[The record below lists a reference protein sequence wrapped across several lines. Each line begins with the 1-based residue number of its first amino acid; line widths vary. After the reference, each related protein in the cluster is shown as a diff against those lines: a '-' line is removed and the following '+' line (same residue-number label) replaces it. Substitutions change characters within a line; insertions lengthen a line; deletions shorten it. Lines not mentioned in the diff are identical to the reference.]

1 MSTKQPLIMV
11 PGLVCDGAV
20 WAHQRAGLADVAT
33 CIVPDVARPDTIQAM
48 AAEVL
53 AAAPEKFAIAGFSM
67 GGYVALEVLRQ
78 APHRVTRLALIDSGA
93 RADSP
98 EQTFNRKAAI
108 ADCQA
113 GRYAAAIENMLPVLL
128 HPTQLTTPLADQVRA
143 MAARIGSDCFVRR
156 LLALMSRT
164 DARDLLRAAK
174 IPVRIICGR
183 EDRLTPLVRSQEI
196 AEFTPGA
203 RLSIVED
210 CGHMPLLERPQAA
223 TALMRDW
230 MIYG

>member
-1 MSTKQPLIMV
+1 MSTKQPLILV

-20 WAHQRAGLADVAT
+20 WAHQRAGLADVAD
-33 CIVPDVARPDTIQAM
+33 CIVPDVARPDTMQAM
-48 AAEVL
+48 ATEVL

-98 EQTFNRKAAI
+98 EQTVNRKAAI
-108 ADCQA
+108 ANCQA

-128 HPTQLTTPLADQVRA
+128 HPTRLTEPLADQVRA
-143 MAARIGSDCFVRR
+143 MAGRIGSDCFVRR

-164 DARDLLRAAK
+164 DARDLLRTAK
-174 IPVRIICGR
+174 IPIRIICGR
-183 EDRLTPLVRSQEI
+183 EDQLTPLARSHEI
-196 AEFTPGA
+196 VEITPGA

>member
-1 MSTKQPLIMV
+1 VPTKQTLILV

-20 WAHQRAGLADVAT
+20 WAHQRAGLADVAD
-33 CIVPDVARPDTIQAM
+33 CVVPDVARPDTMQAM
-48 AAEVL
+48 ASEVL

-67 GGYVALEVLRQ
+67 GGYVALEVFRQ
-78 APHRVTRLALIDSGA
+78 APHRVTRLALIDTGA

-98 EQTFNRKAAI
+98 EQTVNRKAAI

-113 GRYAAAIENMLPVLL
+113 GRYVAAIENLLPLLL
-128 HPTQLTTPLADQVRA
+128 HPARLTEPLADQVRA

-156 LLALMSRT
+156 ILALMSRT

-174 IPVRIICGR
+174 IPIRIICGR
-183 EDRLTPLVRSQEI
+183 EDRLTPIARSQEI
-196 AEFTPGA
+196 AEITPGA
-203 RLSIVED
+203 RLSIVDD

>member
-1 MSTKQPLIMV
+1 MSTRQPLILV

-20 WAHQRAGLADVAT
+20 WAHQRAGLADVAD
-33 CIVPDVARPDTIQAM
+33 CIVPDVSRPHTMQAM
-48 AAEVL
+48 ATEVL

-78 APHRVTRLALIDSGA
+78 APHRVTRLALIDTGA

-98 EQTFNRKAAI
+98 EQTVNRKAAI

-113 GRYAAAIENMLPVLL
+113 GRYAAAIENMLPLLL
-128 HPTQLTTPLADQVRA
+128 HPTRLTEPLADQVRA
-143 MAARIGSDCFVRR
+143 MAGRVGSDCFVRR
-156 LLALMSRT
+156 LCALMSRI
-164 DARDLLRAAK
+164 DARDLLKAAK

-183 EDRLTPLVRSQEI
+183 DDRLTPLARSQEI
-196 AEFTPGA
+196 AELAPNA

-210 CGHMPLLERPQAA
+210 CGHMPLLERPHAA

-230 MIYG
+230 MVYG

>member
-1 MSTKQPLIMV
+1 MTTKQSLIMV

-20 WAHQRAGLADVAT
+20 WAHQRAGLADVAD
-33 CIVPDVARPDTIQAM
+33 CIVPDVVRPDTMQAM
-48 AAEVL
+48 AVEVL

-98 EQTFNRKAAI
+98 EQTVNREAAI
-108 ADCQA
+108 ANCQA
-113 GRYAAAIENMLPVLL
+113 GRFSAAIENMLPVLL
-128 HPTQLTTPLADQVRA
+128 HPTRLTEPLADQVRA
-143 MAARIGSDCFVRR
+143 MAARVGSECFVRR

-164 DARDLLRAAK
+164 DARDLLRAAN

-183 EDRLTPLVRSQEI
+183 EDRLTPLARSQEI
-196 AEFTPGA
+196 AEITLDA

>member
-1 MSTKQPLIMV
+1 MSTKHPLILV

-20 WAHQRAGLADVAT
+20 WAHQRAGLADVAD
-33 CIVPDVARPDTIQAM
+33 CIVPDVYRPDTMQAM
-48 AAEVL
+48 ATEVL

-78 APHRVTRLALIDSGA
+78 APHRVSRLALIDSGA

-98 EQTFNRKAAI
+98 EQTANRKAAI

-113 GRYAAAIENMLPVLL
+113 GRYAAAIENMLPLLL
-128 HPTQLTTPLADQVRA
+128 HPTRLAEPLADQVRA

-156 LLALMSRT
+156 LLALMSRI
-164 DARDLLRAAK
+164 DARDVLKAAK

-183 EDRLTPLVRSQEI
+183 EDRLTPLARSQEI
-196 AEFTPGA
+196 AEVAPNA

>member
-1 MSTKQPLIMV
+1 VRIP
-11 PGLVCDGAV
+11 
-20 WAHQRAGLADVAT
+20 
-33 CIVPDVARPDTIQAM
+33 
-48 AAEVL
+48 
-53 AAAPEKFAIAGFSM
+53 
-67 GGYVALEVLRQ
+67 
-78 APHRVTRLALIDSGA
+78 
-93 RADSP
+93 P
-98 EQTFNRKAAI
+98 EQTVKRKTAI
-108 ADCQA
+108 AECEA
-113 GRYAAAIENMLPVLL
+113 GRYITVIENMLAVLL
-128 HPTQLTTPLADQVRA
+128 HPTRLTDPLADQVRA
-143 MAARIGSDCFVRR
+143 MAARVGSECFVRR

-183 EDRLTPLVRSQEI
+183 EDLLTPLTRSQEI
-196 AEFTPGA
+196 AEITPNA